1 VKVVGVIGGMSSV
14 ASAEYYRLLNLGIN
28 ERLGGHSSAEMIMVS
43 VDFAGIERCIQTE
56 DWDTAAEILVD
67 RALRLQ
73 SAGAEFVLLATNT
86 MHRVAPQIEAALE
99 VPFVHIVDVVADAA
113 LAEGITTLGLLGT
126 APVMEADFYRDRF
139 AARGIRVLVPGP
151 QERAFV
157 HRTIFDELTHSV
169 FTAETRGR
177 YEQIVGG
184 LSEHGAGGVVLGCTE
199 ISLLISGDRL
209 GSLRLYDSTA
219 LHVERAVHMAL
230 G

>member
-1 VKVVGVIGGMSSV
+1 MSSV

-28 ERLGGHSSAEMIMVS
+28 ERLGGHSSAEMVMVS
-43 VDFAGIERCIQTE
+43 VDFAAIERCIRTE
-56 DWDTAAEILVD
+56 DWDTAADILVD
-67 RALRLQ
+67 RAVRLQ

-86 MHRVAPQIEAALE
+86 LHRVAPQIEAALE

-113 LAEGITTLGLLGT
+113 LAEGVSALGLLGT
-126 APVMEADFYRDRF
+126 APVMAADFYRDRF
-139 AARGIRVLVPGP
+139 AARGIRVLVPDP
-151 QERAFV
+151 EDQAFV

-177 YEQIVGG
+177 YEQIMGG
-184 LSEHGAGGVVLGCTE
+184 LGDRGAGGVVLGCTE
-199 ISLLISGDRL
+199 ISLLISVDRL

-230 G
+230 S